1 MSVRRTVKPFQ
12 VLGYR
17 FWLLLPLVGLGFW
30 LIGMLI
36 TEQMLRQSDNSIQQL
51 QAELPSEVEEK
62 HIRLIQAN
70 VDRTQGKTQVAV
82 KPTDLQAQDVELE
95 LPTTRLDEV
104 ETQIAQE
111 LDISPAI
118 VQRLT
123 HYTIRNPTQAQRG
136 SAVESSDIHSD

>member
-1 MSVRRTVKPFQ
+1 MGKVV
-12 VLGYR
+12 
-17 FWLLLPLVGLGFW
+17 
-30 LIGMLI
+30 
-36 TEQMLRQSDNSIQQL
+36 TEQMITQADNSIQQL
-51 QAELPSEVEEK
+51 QAELPSNVEEK

-82 KPTDLQAQDVELE
+82 KPTDLQAQDLELE
-95 LPTTRLDEV
+95 LPTTRLNEV

-123 HYTIRNPTQAQRG
+123 HYTIRNPTQAQYG
-136 SAVESSDIHSD
+136 SAVE

>member
-1 MSVRRTVKPFQ
+1 MSVRRSVKPFQ

-17 FWLLLPLVGLGFW
+17 FWLLLPLLGLGFW
-30 LIGMLI
+30 LIGMLM
-36 TEQMLRQSDNSIQQL
+36 TEQMLRRSGNSIHQI
-51 QAELPSEVEEK
+51 QAELPSEVDEK
-62 HIRLIQAN
+62 HIRLIQAK

-82 KPTDLQAQDVELE
+82 KPIDLQAKDLE
-95 LPTTRLDEV
+95 LKLTTTRLDEV

-123 HYTIRNPTQAQRG
+123 HYTIRDPVQAQRQ
-136 SAVESSDIHSD
+136 SAVE

>member
-1 MSVRRTVKPFQ
+1 MSVCPSVKSLQ

-17 FWLLLPLVGLGFW
+17 FWLLLPLVGLVFW
-30 LIGMLI
+30 LMGVLM
-36 TEQMLRQSDNSIQQL
+36 TEQMLRQGDNDIQQL
-51 QAELPSEVEEK
+51 QAELPSEIEEK

-82 KPTDLQAQDVELE
+82 KPIDMHAKDLKLE
-95 LPTTRLDEV
+95 LSTTRLDEV

-111 LDISPAI
+111 LNISPAI

-123 HYTIRNPTQAQRG
+123 HYTIRETVQARLK
-136 SAVESSDIHSD
+136 SS